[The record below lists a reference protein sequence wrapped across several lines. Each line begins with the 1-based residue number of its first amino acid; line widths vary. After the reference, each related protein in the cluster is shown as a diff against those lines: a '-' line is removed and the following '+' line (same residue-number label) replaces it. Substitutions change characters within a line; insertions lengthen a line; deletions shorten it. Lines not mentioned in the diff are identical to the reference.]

1 MIMASQALY
10 RRYRSQTFSELIGQ
24 EHIVQTLRNALAEGR
39 LAHAYLFTGPRGVG
53 KTSVARLLA
62 KAVNCTADGERPC
75 GECAMCVAVA
85 EGSAVDVIEMDAASH
100 TSVEDA
106 REIIERV
113 QFRPTQG
120 MYKVYIIDEVHMLST
135 AAFNAL
141 LKTLEEPPGHALFI
155 LATTEV
161 HKIPATI
168 LSRCQRFNFSRHTVA
183 ATAEHLH
190 EIAAQEG
197 FTLEA
202 GVAESLARA
211 ATGSMRDALSLMD
224 QLMAYGGNTIT
235 LGQVQNLLGAT
246 EAQEV
251 TALIDAL
258 IRADVAEG
266 LRAVAGV
273 AAQGADLRQFARDV
287 VERLRSLMLLKAGG
301 DPALLDATEDELAV
315 LHEQARAGD
324 VADFLAWVRLFSGLD
339 VQLRSSAIPQ
349 LPLEMAVVEALTMPT
364 RDEGRRTKDDQ
375 KQAAELRRPSP
386 RSSAPATPARAP
398 APPSN
403 GHAATPPVEQVPA
416 RRVAETPAS
425 PPVEH
430 APPAEETKPAS
441 VEIAP
446 PAEMINDDLSVP
458 AAAATQHNDEDA
470 SAIAAA
476 NADVAVF
483 EQVENAWPDVVRDVR
498 VENKMVQALLNSGV
512 RPVDVQGDVVVLEV
526 DSEFLMSRLDQPKSR
541 AIIET
546 ILSKW
551 MGQPYRI
558 QCVVKAQQRDNPHTL
573 REQVRQIR
581 KDKLI
586 RAALNIF
593 DADIVAVER
602 DDQGE

>member
-1 MIMASQALY
+1 
-10 RRYRSQTFSELIGQ
+10 
-24 EHIVQTLRNALAEGR
+24 
-39 LAHAYLFTGPRGVG
+39 
-53 KTSVARLLA
+53 
-62 KAVNCTADGERPC
+62 
-75 GECAMCVAVA
+75 
-85 EGSAVDVIEMDAASH
+85 
-100 TSVEDA
+100 
-106 REIIERV
+106 
-113 QFRPTQG
+113 
-120 MYKVYIIDEVHMLST
+120 
-135 AAFNAL
+135 
-141 LKTLEEPPGHALFI
+141 
-155 LATTEV
+155 
-161 HKIPATI
+161 
-168 LSRCQRFNFSRHTVA
+168 
-183 ATAEHLH
+183 
-190 EIAAQEG
+190 
-197 FTLEA
+197 
-202 GVAESLARA
+202 
-211 ATGSMRDALSLMD
+211 
-224 QLMAYGGNTIT
+224 
-235 LGQVQNLLGAT
+235 
-246 EAQEV
+246 
-251 TALIDAL
+251 
-258 IRADVAEG
+258 
-266 LRAVAGV
+266 
-273 AAQGADLRQFARDV
+273 
-287 VERLRSLMLLKAGG
+287 
-301 DPALLDATEDELAV
+301 V

>member
-1 MIMASQALY
+1 MASQALY

-120 MYKVYIIDEVHMLST
+120 TYKVYIIDEVHMLST

-235 LGQVQNLLGAT
+235 IGQVQNLLGAT

-430 APPAEETKPAS
+430 APPAEETKPAP